1 MINVKYIETENE
13 YNSALSI
20 RKEVFIEE
28 QNVSIEEEI
37 DEYEKIATHI
47 LALDNSKAVGTAR
60 WRYTDDG
67 VKLERFAVL
76 EPYRSH
82 GVGRALVE
90 FTVDELKEENLLYLN
105 AQEYVIPFYRKFN
118 FEEIGD
124 IFYEAEIPHKK
135 MVYNKEI
142 V

>member
-47 LALDNSKAVGTAR
+47 LALENSKAVGTAR

-82 GVGRALVE
+82 GVGRALV
-90 FTVDELKEENLLYLN
+90 
-105 AQEYVIPFYRKFN
+105 VICCRRIEGRKFAI
-118 FEEIGD
+118 FERTEICNS
-124 IFYEAEIPHKK
+124 ILS
-135 MVYNKEI
+135 
-142 V
+142 

>member
-1 MINVKYIETENE
+1 MLSVKYIETEDE
-13 YNSALSI
+13 YITAVTI
-20 RKEVFIEE
+20 RKAVFIVE
-28 QNVSIEEEI
+28 QHVPLEEEI

-47 LALDNSKAVGTAR
+47 LALENSKAVGTAR

-76 EPYRSH
+76 EPYRNH

-90 FTVDELKEENLLYLN
+90 FAVDELREENMLYLN

-135 MVYNKEI
+135 MVYNKEK

>member
-1 MINVKYIETENE
+1 MLSVKYIDTEDE
-13 YNSALSI
+13 YITALSI
-20 RKEVFIEE
+20 RKAVFIEE
-28 QNVSIEEEI
+28 QHVPYDEEI
-37 DEYEKIATHI
+37 DEYENTATHI
-47 LALDNSKAVGTAR
+47 IALEDSNAVGTAR
-60 WRYTDDG
+60 WRYTVDG

-76 EPYRSH
+76 EPYRNH

-90 FTVDELKEENLLYLN
+90 FAIDELREENILYLN

-118 FEEIGD
+118 FEEIGN

-135 MVYNKEI
+135 MVFNKEI